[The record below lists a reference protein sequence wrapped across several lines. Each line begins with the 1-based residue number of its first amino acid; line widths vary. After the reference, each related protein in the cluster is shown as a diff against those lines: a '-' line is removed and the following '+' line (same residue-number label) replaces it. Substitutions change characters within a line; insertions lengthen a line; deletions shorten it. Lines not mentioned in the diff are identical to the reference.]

1 MEGREFREVLGP
13 GDCCAADSPRAV
25 AQIEA
30 ARANADNASGAVQ
43 APTAA
48 RAGAV
53 TPGGAGTAAAGAA
66 AAGAGGAGQTFG
78 GLTVDGLS
86 ILKPPYGT
94 IAAVNLD
101 RGDITWRVAH
111 GDTPDNVRNHPAL
124 KGLNIP
130 KTGQGPTG
138 GIGLMATKTLVVMGD
153 PQLTTTPEHPR
164 GAMLRAYDKTNGNQV
179 GAVFMPAPQS
189 GSPMTYLAGGRQ
201 YIVVAISGGNYSGEY
216 LAFTLPR

>member
-1 MEGREFREVLGP
+1 
-13 GDCCAADSPRAV
+13 DSPRAV

-43 APTAA
+43 APTAG
-48 RAGAV
+48 RGAV
-53 TPGGAGTAAAGAA
+53 TPGGAGADA

-101 RGDITWRVAH
+101 RGEIVWRVAH
-111 GDTPDNVRNHPAL
+111 GGTPDNVRNHPAL

-130 KTGQGPTG
+130 KTGQAATG
-138 GIGLMATKTLVVMGD
+138 GIGLMVTKTLVVIGD
-153 PQLTTTPEHPR
+153 PQLATRP
-164 GAMLRAYDKTNGNQV
+164 
-179 GAVFMPAPQS
+179 
-189 GSPMTYLAGGRQ
+189 
-201 YIVVAISGGNYSGEY
+201 
-216 LAFTLPR
+216 